1 VSEDDRTSPPLV
13 SHLRKLIQQSAIYGA
28 ADVFSQVTSV
38 LLIPVFTA
46 YMGPEEYGDLAILAL
61 FGGVA
66 KIAFRLGLD
75 AGFFR
80 VYYDVGP
87 EITRR
92 LAGSVAAFATV
103 SGAALFVAIA
113 FSRRPLTSALLGEA
127 SPPLFVVLV
136 AADLAVGMLAFVPL
150 NLLRI
155 QDRPGRFSLLSAL
168 RHGINIVLKV
178 VLVVA
183 GLGVTGVLVS
193 DLIATV
199 VFTAALMPTLLKHAE
214 PSFSWG
220 LLRPVLSFGMPKVPH
235 GLLVQLQNLA
245 DRKLLDLF
253 LPRAS
258 VGIYHVGYLVGAGV
272 KFALSAFEPAW
283 GPFVYSQISRPDARL
298 TLARVVTFAWFAF
311 CLVGLGVAVFS
322 GELLVVLTP
331 FEPAFRAAAPVV
343 PVVVLAYLLHGV
355 YLLTSI
361 GIGIQKASRYYPVIS
376 AAAAATNI
384 ACNLALI
391 PRLGML
397 GAAWAT
403 VASYSVMA
411 GLGFM
416 ISRRLYPMPF
426 ETGRLTRISVAA
438 AACFGLSRL
447 APSALVPAL
456 LTKLA
461 LVTAFPLVVAGSGFL
476 REGERAWLRERF
488 ETRSAG

>member
-1 VSEDDRTSPPLV
+1 MTDDTPSRPPFV
-13 SHLRKLIQQSAIYGA
+13 SHLRKLFQQSAVYGA

-46 YMGPEEYGDLAILAL
+46 FMGPEEYGDLAILAL
-61 FGGVA
+61 FAAVA

-80 VYYDVGP
+80 VYYDHGP

-92 LAGSVAAFATV
+92 LAGSVAIFAAV
-103 SGAALFVAIA
+103 SGAGLFAATALA
-113 FSRRPLTSALLGEA
+113 REPLTRVLLGAA
-127 SPPLFVVLV
+127 SPLSWVVLV

-155 QDRPGRFSLLSAL
+155 QDRPGLFSTLSAL

-178 VLVVA
+178 VLVV
-183 GLGVTGVLVS
+183 GGFGVTGVLVS
-193 DLIATV
+193 DLVATL
-199 VFTAALMPTLLKHAE
+199 VFTAALMPILLKDAA
-214 PSFSWG
+214 PSFSWS
-220 LLRPVLSFGMPKVPH
+220 LMRPVLSFGLPKVPH
-235 GLLVQLQNLA
+235 GLLVQVQNLA

-258 VGIYHVGYLVGAGV
+258 VGIYHVGYLVGTGV

-283 GPFVYSQISRPDARL
+283 GPFVYSQISRPDAPQ

-311 CLVGLGVAVFS
+311 CLVGLGVAALA
-322 GELLVVLTP
+322 GEILYVLTP
-331 FEPAFRAAAPVV
+331 FQPAFRAAAPVV

-361 GIGIQKASRYYPVIS
+361 GIGIRKAARYYPLIS
-376 AAAAATNI
+376 AASATINL

-403 VASYSVMA
+403 VASYAAMA
-411 GLGFM
+411 GLGFV
-416 ISRRLYPMPF
+416 ISTRLYPIPF
-426 ETGRLTRISVAA
+426 ERGRLARISLAGA
-438 AACFGLSRL
+438 GCFGLSRL
-447 APSALVPAL
+447 APAALVPAII
-456 LTKLA
+456 TKLA
-461 LVTAFPLVVAGSGFL
+461 IVSAFPILVAGSGFL
-476 REGERAWLRERF
+476 RESEREWLRARF
-488 ETRSAG
+488 ESPPRD

>member
-1 VSEDDRTSPPLV
+1 MTDDASSRPPLV
-13 SHLRKLIQQSAIYGA
+13 SHLRKLFQQSAVYGA

-61 FGGVA
+61 FGAVA

-80 VYYDVGP
+80 VYYDNGP

-92 LAGSVAAFATV
+92 LAGSVALFAAV
-103 SGAALFVAIA
+103 SGAALFAAIA
-113 FSRRPLTSALLGEA
+113 LSRGPLTRALLGEG
-127 SPPLFVVLV
+127 SPPLYVVLV

-155 QDRPGRFSLLSAL
+155 QDRPGRFSMLAAL

-178 VLVVA
+178 VLVVS

-199 VFTAALMPTLLKHAE
+199 VFTAALMPILLQHAE

-220 LLRPVLSFGMPKVPH
+220 LLRPVLSFGLPKVPH
-235 GLLVQLQNLA
+235 GLLVQVQNLA

-258 VGIYHVGYLVGAGV
+258 VGIYHVGYLVGTGV

-283 GPFVYSQISRPDARL
+283 GPFVYSQISRPDAPR

-311 CLVGLGVAVFS
+311 CLVGLGVAALA
-322 GELLVVLTP
+322 GEILHVLTP
-331 FEPAFRAAAPVV
+331 FQPAFRAAAPVV
-343 PVVVLAYLLHGV
+343 PVVVLAYLLHGA

-361 GIGIQKASRYYPVIS
+361 GIGIEKASRYYPVIS
-376 AAAAATNI
+376 AASAATNI

-403 VASYSVMA
+403 VASYAVMA
-411 GLGFM
+411 GLGFV
-416 ISRRLYPMPF
+416 ISRRLYPIPF
-426 ETGRLTRISVAA
+426 ERGRLTRISLASA
-438 AACFGLSRL
+438 GCFGLSRL
-447 APSALVPAL
+447 APAALVPAII
-456 LTKLA
+456 TKLA
-461 LVTAFPLVVAGSGFL
+461 IVFAFPILVAGSGFL
-476 REGERAWLRERF
+476 RESEREWLRARF
-488 ETRSAG
+488 ESRSAG